1 MSGHIAGRKQEV
13 GMKLLKIGQVA
24 EVLVKSPK
32 TVYNYLEAGTLD
44 CGFKIGNE
52 WRIDEQDLWTWI
64 QRKKQVCG
72 VLKIAR

>member
-1 MSGHIAGRKQEV
+1 MR
-13 GMKLLKIGQVA
+13 LLKIEQVA

-32 TVYNYLEAGTLD
+32 TVYNYLETGMLD

-64 QRKKQVCG
+64 QRKKEVRG
-72 VLKIAR
+72 VLRLVR